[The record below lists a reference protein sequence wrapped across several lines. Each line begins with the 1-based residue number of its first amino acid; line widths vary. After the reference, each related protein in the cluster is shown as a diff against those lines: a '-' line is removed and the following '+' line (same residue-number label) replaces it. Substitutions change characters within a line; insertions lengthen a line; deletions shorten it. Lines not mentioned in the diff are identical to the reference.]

1 MLQNAGIDFP
11 IAQIWSSFFELL
23 LSSYRDCLSTVAS
36 DLTKEA
42 RKCWVWFPHRPNLG
56 AVVGAVSPSH
66 QVSGLEQSLCI
77 CGGGRLASVYTFHR
91 PHLCG
96 IMGVG
101 ASGTGSAQI
110 ELSAATVKVSITQ
123 IELSH
128 PSSSIGVFGS
138 LHQRVYIPAE
148 KHDWLP
154 LLL

>member
-1 MLQNAGIDFP
+1 MLGLI
-11 IAQIWSSFFELL
+11 SSPPK
-23 LSSYRDCLSTVAS
+23 SWCSGGSCLTESPG
-36 DLTKEA
+36 L
-42 RKCWVWFPHRPNLG
+42 RF
-56 AVVGAVSPSH
+56 GAVSLH
-66 QVSGLEQSLCI
+66 LR
-77 CGGGRLASVYTFHR
+77 GGRLASVYTFHR
-91 PHLCG
+91 PHLYG